1 MDIKELIK
9 RNHEWAENIANTDP
23 DFFPT
28 LAAQQK
34 PEFLWIGCSDSR
46 VPANQVVDLDPG
58 EVFVHRNVSNMVIHT
73 DMNMLSVVQFAV
85 EILEVKHIII
95 VGHYGCGGVRAAMEQ
110 GENGLIDNW
119 LLDIKDTIY
128 HHRKALA
135 DITDYEEKVDRVCEL
150 NVIQQVYNLSHTN
163 IVQKAWR
170 NNKRLQIHGWCYG
183 LNNGKV
189 KDLEVTVD
197 SAEKLKDI
205 YRYKVES

>member
-1 MDIKELIK
+1 MDIKELIR
-9 RNHEWAENIANTDP
+9 RNHAWAEKIAQTDP
-23 DFFPT
+23 QFFPT

-46 VPANQVVDLDPG
+46 VPANQVVDLAPG

-85 EILEVKHIII
+85 EILEVKHILI
-95 VGHYGCGGVRAAMEQ
+95 VGHYGCGGVRAAMES

-135 DITDYEEKVDRVCEL
+135 NIADEEERLNRVCEL
-150 NVIQQVYNLSHTN
+150 NVIQQVYNLCHTN

-170 NNKRLQIHGWCYG
+170 NNKPLQIHGWCYG
-183 LNNGKV
+183 LNDGKV
-189 KDLEVTVD
+189 KDLGVTVD
-197 SAEKLKDI
+197 GPQKLKKI
-205 YRYKVES
+205 YRYQFT

>member
-9 RNHEWAENIANTDP
+9 KNHDWAEEIAKTDP

-46 VPANQVVDLDPG
+46 VPANQVVALDPG
-58 EVFVHRNVSNMVIHT
+58 EVFVHRNVSNMIVHT

-85 EILEVKHIII
+85 DILKVKHIII

-110 GENGLIDNW
+110 NENGLIDNW

-128 HHRKALA
+128 LHRKEL
-135 DITDYEEKVDRVCEL
+135 DEIDDYEEKVDRVCEL
-150 NVIQQVYNLSHTN
+150 NVIKQVENLCHTT
-163 IVQKAWR
+163 IVQKAW
-170 NNKRLQIHGWCYG
+170 NNDQKLQVHGWCYG
-183 LNNGKV
+183 LSDGKV

-197 SAEKLKDI
+197 SPEKLQTI
-205 YRYKVES
+205 YRYEL